1 MVRGVWPAG
10 SFERAV
16 AILFALVLLALGIT
30 TLVNAPLSFD
40 GAYYLFRV
48 LDTHQFAYDLNRLI
62 NIPLQLPVMAAI
74 HFTQDIRL
82 LCLTFSAAYCSVPV
96 SGLAV
101 LWLVC
106 RRRPSLF
113 IWPAMSMCVAAL
125 PGQFFFQT
133 EAIMVPTLLWPAL
146 LTPLI
151 GTPAAVLPLV
161 AIASVIATASHP
173 IAAPILALAVLVT
186 VVSAIT
192 RPQMRRA
199 SLCFALFLGLLL
211 IARVAAPLH
220 EWERRTYT
228 VQIAVNSFRNA
239 VLGWPLVAMAFT
251 MIAALICLFPAR
263 RSAGAYLM
271 MPLILAGAAL
281 VAWAIQPANWAIC
294 LDYRYWAPPV
304 SLMLMSGA
312 AVEELWLRRST
323 ESRLQEIRRY
333 AMPLIGAIFLIV
345 LSIQS
350 VQWALMNQRL
360 TSDLMDSDRGCV
372 VSNSVAWLGDT
383 PMDHWGVTLYAV
395 LLQGRKPN
403 TLLLPGQF
411 ACQLFGVDGDA
422 SFVEMGTFS
431 FVRPRGEGWFDFED
445 ARWKTRYHRRF
456 FEDGSTPR
464 AAPSQDP
471 SILDAVPP
479 I

>member
-1 MVRGVWPAG
+1 
-10 SFERAV
+10 
-16 AILFALVLLALGIT
+16 
-30 TLVNAPLSFD
+30 
-40 GAYYLFRV
+40 
-48 LDTHQFAYDLNRLI
+48 
-62 NIPLQLPVMAAI
+62 
-74 HFTQDIRL
+74 
-82 LCLTFSAAYCSVPV
+82 
-96 SGLAV
+96 
-101 LWLVC
+101 
-106 RRRPSLF
+106 
-113 IWPAMSMCVAAL
+113 
-125 PGQFFFQT
+125 
-133 EAIMVPTLLWPAL
+133 MVPTLLWPAL

-220 EWERRTYT
+220 ECERRTYT

-239 VLGWPLVAMAFT
+239 VLGLPLVAIAFT

-263 RSAGAYLM
+263 RSAGAYL

-304 SLMLMSGA
+304 SLILMSGA
-312 AVEELWLRRST
+312 AVEELWLRRSM

-333 AMPLIGAIFLIV
+333 AMSLIGAIFLIV

-383 PMDHWGVTLYAV
+383 PMDHWGGDTLCGLTARPETEHV
-395 LLQGRKPN
+395 VASGPIRVSTLRGR
-403 TLLLPGQF
+403 
-411 ACQLFGVDGDA
+411 
-422 SFVEMGTFS
+422 
-431 FVRPRGEGWFDFED
+431 W
-445 ARWKTRYHRRF
+445 
-456 FEDGSTPR
+456 
-464 AAPSQDP
+464 
-471 SILDAVPP
+471 
-479 I
+479 